1 MAARAK
7 NHLTPAGGR
16 STLAA
21 LKKSV
26 IPLFF
31 MSKVCSI
38 TGARVSRG
46 HVIHRRGLAKK
57 KGGIGQHVTAN
68 TPRTFTPNLKV
79 RRLWVPELSKFVK
92 VKLTARALKTVA
104 KNGAYRTLKKAGVV

>member
-1 MAARAK
+1 
-7 NHLTPAGGR
+7 
-16 STLAA
+16 
-21 LKKSV
+21 
-26 IPLFF
+26 

-68 TPRTFTPNLKV
+68 TRRTFTPNLKV
-79 RRLWVPELSKFVK
+79 RRIWVPELSKFVK
-92 VKLTARALKTVA
+92 VKLTARALKTVT
-104 KNGAYRTLKKAGVV
+104 KNGAFVTLKKAGVV